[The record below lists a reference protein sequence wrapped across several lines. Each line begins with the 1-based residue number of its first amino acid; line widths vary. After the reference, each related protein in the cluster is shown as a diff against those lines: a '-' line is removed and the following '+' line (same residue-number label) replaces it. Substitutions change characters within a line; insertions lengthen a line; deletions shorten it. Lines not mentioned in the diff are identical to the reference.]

1 MASTPDAADILSRL
15 KFRVVQPVDIPR
27 CHQLGTLSFTA
38 DQVSSTSELQLRQHH
53 AAPFFRCVLLK
64 RPKGGVKKEKHALS
78 LLDDVNGGGGVGM
91 PNGSDDACHHSV
103 HGTSENELIGYICG
117 TRCHEFAPDKLRSAS
132 DASSALSAPLSPGG
146 RDQSPPSESFYPYS
160 KKHEPHGPYL
170 AIHSIVVQQEYRHLG
185 VARAMLENYINAI
198 EKLNGEVDE
207 AGINRRRNKLKGAK
221 TKIQK
226 IILLTNSHLVDF
238 FVSMGFRWK
247 TTLSLGAVPLY
258 ELERDV
264 RQSPDSSTSRALLK
278 GPSSQP
284 KMEPECYLVD
294 SFANLR
300 RWGSGNSAAIV
311 LLQGPPS
318 QLIADIV
325 DDNGNGMWGTMKEQ
339 LNDIIMGANEDDE
352 QEVANARADAW
363 MHYVAKE
370 FNQPA
375 TAFVWKLDD
384 NEVHGTRDRCGS
396 EGAST
401 MQFDISEHSGGLEY
415 DSVTDLQSNTS
426 DNQRS
431 GPCEIEYFTRFMS
444 RGGIEVNMCAHAT
457 LAAASVLFRKD
468 ALAQNGSIDQQETV
482 LKFHSRN
489 GVELKARHAPPSPL
503 DVEFFGSQI
512 VTNTMSD
519 NIRIEMDYP
528 WRSVDSLSQ
537 KDQSSVIALLRRA
550 FFGAWSVVP
559 PEEEDND
566 NETDGLAFSLKVDDV
581 LYMGLT
587 EGGEDLLIELTV
599 EAFDLLCSR
608 SVDFGALKQTKL
620 HTRGIIICCE
630 IPDGESAG
638 KTDQRRRSEG
648 DSSVHPLDGLDFRSR
663 YFEPK
668 IGVNE
673 DPVSGW
679 PHCAL
684 GPYFGERR
692 KKDRVFG
699 LQESDR
705 TGLVECVLKEDEKR
719 VCIIGNTVIT
729 VKGRLQM
736 QF

>member
-1 MASTPDAADILSRL
+1 MASSTPDAADILSRL

-27 CHQLGTLSFTA
+27 CHQLGTQSFTA

-64 RPKGGVKKEKHALS
+64 RSKGGVKKEKHALS
-78 LLDDVNGGGGVGM
+78 LLDDVNDSGNADM
-91 PNGSDDACHHSV
+91 RNGSDEACHHSV

-117 TRCHEFAPDKLRSAS
+117 TRCHDFAPESQTITS
-132 DASSALSAPLSPGG
+132 DSSSALSAPLSPGG
-146 RDQSPPSESFYPYS
+146 REQSPPEVLYPYS

-198 EKLNGEVDE
+198 ENLNGEVDE
-207 AGINRRRNKLKGAK
+207 AAINKRRNKLKGAK

-238 FVSMGFRWK
+238 FVSMDFRWK
-247 TTLSLGAVPLY
+247 TTLSLGVNALY

-264 RQSPDSSTSRALLK
+264 RQSLVTSTSRTLMKGTLL
-278 GPSSQP
+278 QP
-284 KMEPECYLVD
+284 KLEPQCFLVD

-311 LLQGPPS
+311 LLQRPPS

-325 DDNGNGMWGTMKEQ
+325 DDSDNGMWGSMKEQ
-339 LNDIIMGANEDDE
+339 LNDILLGANEDDE
-352 QEVANARADAW
+352 EEVKNARADAW

-375 TAFVWKLDD
+375 TAFVWKLDVD
-384 NEVHGTRDRCGS
+384 EVDGTRDRSWS
-396 EGAST
+396 EGASILQIDT
-401 MQFDISEHSGGLEY
+401 SEHSGGLEY
-415 DSVTDLQSNTS
+415 DSGTDLQSNTS
-426 DNQRS
+426 DNQK
-431 GPCEIEYFTRFMS
+431 GEIEYFTRFMS
-444 RGGIEVNMCAHAT
+444 RGGVEVDMCAHAT
-457 LAAASVLFRKD
+457 LAAASVLFRKY
-468 ALAQNGSIDQQETV
+468 ASQNVIDQQAAV

-489 GVELKARHAPPSPL
+489 GVELKARHAPPSSL
-503 DVEFFGSQI
+503 EEEVFGSHI
-512 VTNTMSD
+512 LTNTMSD

-528 WRSVDSLSQ
+528 WRCVDSLSQ
-537 KDQSSVIALLRRA
+537 IDQSSVLALLRRG

-559 PEEEDND
+559 PEEDDND
-566 NETDGLAFSLKVDDV
+566 NETDGLAFSLKIDDV
-581 LYMGLT
+581 LFMGLT

-599 EAFDLLCSR
+599 DAFDLLCSR
-608 SVDFGALKQTKL
+608 SVDYGALKQTKL

-630 IPDGESAG
+630 ILPDREFSGTTTG
-638 KTDQRRRSEG
+638 QKRRSEG
-648 DSSVHPLDGLDFRSR
+648 DSSIHPLEGLDFRSR

-684 GPYFGERR
+684 GPYFGVR
-692 KKDRVFG
+692 KRKDRVFG

-705 TGLVECVLKEDEKR
+705 TGLVECVLKEDEKK
-719 VCIIGNTVIT
+719 VSIIGNTVIT
-729 VKGRLQM
+729 VEGRLKM

>member
-1 MASTPDAADILSRL
+1 M
-15 KFRVVQPVDIPR
+15 
-27 CHQLGTLSFTA
+27 
-38 DQVSSTSELQLRQHH
+38 
-53 AAPFFRCVLLK
+53 
-64 RPKGGVKKEKHALS
+64 KKEKHALS
-78 LLDDVNGGGGVGM
+78 LLDDVNDRGDVDM
-91 PNGSDDACHHSV
+91 PNGSDEACHHSV

-117 TRCHEFAPDKLRSAS
+117 TRCHDFAPDTQTITS
-132 DASSALSAPLSPGG
+132 DS
-146 RDQSPPSESFYPYS
+146 SPPEPLYSYS
-160 KKHEPHGPYL
+160 KKHEPTGPYL
-170 AIHSIVVQQEYRHLG
+170 AIHSIVVQQEYRQLG

-198 EKLNGEVDE
+198 ENLNGEVDE
-207 AGINRRRNKLKGAK
+207 AAINKRRNKLKGAK

-247 TTLSLGAVPLY
+247 TTLSLGVNALY

-264 RQSPDSSTSRALLK
+264 KQSPFISSSRALMK
-278 GPSSQP
+278 GASLQP

-311 LLQGPPS
+311 LLQRPPS
-318 QLIADIV
+318 QLIADII
-325 DDNGNGMWGTMKEQ
+325 DDNNNGMWSSMKEQ
-339 LNDIIMGANEDDE
+339 LNDILLGANEDDE
-352 QEVANARADAW
+352 EEVKNARADAW

-384 NEVHGTRDRCGS
+384 SGLGTRGRSWS
-396 EGAST
+396 EGASILQVDT
-401 MQFDISEHSGGLEY
+401 SEHSEGLEY
-415 DSVTDLQSNTS
+415 DSVTELQSNTS
-426 DNQRS
+426 DNQK
-431 GPCEIEYFTRFMS
+431 GEIEYFTRFFS
-444 RGGIEVNMCAHAT
+444 RGGIEVDMCAHAT
-457 LAAASVLFRKD
+457 LAAASVLFR
-468 ALAQNGSIDQQETV
+468 QIDEQETI

-489 GVELKARHAPPSPL
+489 GVELKARHAPPSHL
-503 DVEFFGSQI
+503 EEEFFGSNL
-512 VTNTMSD
+512 VANTMPDS
-519 NIRIEMDYP
+519 IRIEMDYP
-528 WRSVDSLSQ
+528 WRCVDSLSQ
-537 KDQSSVIALLRRA
+537 KDQSSVLALLRRG

-559 PEEEDND
+559 PEDDDDD
-566 NETDGLAFSLKVDDV
+566 NETDGLAFSLKTEDV
-581 LYMGLT
+581 LFMGLT

-599 EAFDLLCSR
+599 EAFDLLCTK
-608 SVDFGALKQTKL
+608 SVDYGALKQTKL

-630 IPDGESAG
+630 ILPDREFSATNG
-638 KTDQRRRSEG
+638 QKRKSEG
-648 DSSVHPLDGLDFRSR
+648 DSFNHSLEGLDFRSR

-668 IGVNE
+668 VGVNE

-684 GPYFGERR
+684 GPYFGVRK

-699 LQESDR
+699 LQESER
-705 TGLVECVLKEDEKR
+705 TGLVECVLKEDEKK
-719 VCIIGNTVIT
+719 VSIVGNTVIT